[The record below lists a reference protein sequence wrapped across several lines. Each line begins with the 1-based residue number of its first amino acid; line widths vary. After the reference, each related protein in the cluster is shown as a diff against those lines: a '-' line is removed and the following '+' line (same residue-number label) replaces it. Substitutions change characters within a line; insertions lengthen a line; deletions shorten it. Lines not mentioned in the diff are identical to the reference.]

1 MVMCVDNISRYL
13 QHLYQ
18 DQKIMIPIGNGV
30 TANNTRVLPAF
41 IIKENAK
48 VPPEVSENKGA
59 SFPLQVPG
67 ILQAALLR

>member
-1 MVMCVDNISRYL
+1 
-13 QHLYQ
+13 
-18 DQKIMIPIGNGV
+18 MIPIGNGV